1 LKGMA
6 YQYRG
11 VVAFGEVR
19 GSNPKLSERF
29 GIRKYPTVVAFCGGD
44 QYATIM
50 VDDLSSEA
58 LPDFVADLVKNGERK
73 CVTARREAAKK
84 RRRVHEALDP
94 STDFSKMKLRE
105 LREILAAL
113 GSECVGCLEKADYVR
128 KVREAVAA

>member
-1 LKGMA
+1 
-6 YQYRG
+6 
-11 VVAFGEVR
+11 
-19 GSNPKLSERF
+19 
-29 GIRKYPTVVAFCGGD
+29 
-44 QYATIM
+44 
-50 VDDLSSEA
+50 
-58 LPDFVADLVKNGERK
+58 VKNGERK